1 MTPNFQRIRD
11 ALTQHC
17 LDSMNN
23 IYTITVD
30 DVVDYIE
37 KELSPATSSRR
48 FFGMTIQL
56 AALDEVSLAIEI
68 ADAIGN
74 VGIVELIESAICEA
88 IKTQIT
94 IAHEAAFEAQNES
107 EFIEEMCS

>member
-1 MTPNFQRIRD
+1 MTPNFQLIKD

-37 KELSPATSSRR
+37 KELSPA
-48 FFGMTIQL
+48 MTAQL
-56 AALDEVSLAIEI
+56 AALDETSLAIEI
-68 ADAIGN
+68 SDAIGN
-74 VGIVELIESAICEA
+74 AGIMELVEGVICET
-88 IKTQIT
+88 IKTQIEN
-94 IAHEAAFEAQNES
+94 ARDAVLEAQTES
-107 EFIEEMCS
+107 EFIEAQSG

>member
-1 MTPNFQRIRD
+1 MTPNFQRIKD

-23 IYTITVD
+23 IYTITID

-37 KELSPATSSRR
+37 KELSPAMR
-48 FFGMTIQL
+48 IQI
-56 AALDEVSLAIEI
+56 AALDETNLAIEI

-74 VGIVELIESAICEA
+74 AGIMELIEAAICET
-88 IKTQIT
+88 IKAQIQ
-94 IAHEAAFEAQNES
+94 IAREAVVEAQSES
-107 EFIEEMCS
+107 QFIEEVCS

>member
-1 MTPNFQRIRD
+1 MTPNFQRIKD

-30 DVVDYIE
+30 DVVSYIE
-37 KELSPATSSRR
+37 KELSPATKA
-48 FFGMTIQL
+48 QL
-56 AALDEVSLAIEI
+56 ASLDEASLAIEI

-74 VGIVELIESAICEA
+74 AGIMELIETAICET
-88 IKTQIT
+88 IKTQIQ
-94 IAHEAAFEAQNES
+94 IAREAVLEAQGES
-107 EFIEEMCS
+107 QFIEEVCS

>member
-1 MTPNFQRIRD
+1 MTPNFQRIKD

-37 KELSPATSSRR
+37 KELSPAMR
-48 FFGMTIQL
+48 IQL
-56 AALDEVSLAIEI
+56 ASLDEASLAIEI

-74 VGIVELIESAICEA
+74 AGIMELIETAICEA
-88 IKTQIT
+88 IKTQIQ
-94 IAHEAAFEAQNES
+94 IAREAVLEAQSES
-107 EFIEEMCS
+107 QFIVEVCS

>member
-1 MTPNFQRIRD
+1 MTPNFQLIKD
-11 ALTQHC
+11 ALTQHV
-17 LDSMNN
+17 LDSLGN

-37 KELSPATSSRR
+37 KELSAE
-48 FFGMTIQL
+48 MTAQL
-56 AALDEVSLAIEI
+56 AALDEVNLAIEI

-74 VGIVELIESAICEA
+74 AGVMELVEGVICET

-94 IAHEAAFEAQNES
+94 IAREAVLEAQSES
-107 EFIEEMCS
+107 EFIEEVCS

>member
-37 KELSPATSSRR
+37 KELSPAMR
-48 FFGMTIQL
+48 IQL
-56 AALDEVSLAIEI
+56 ASLDEASLAIEI

-74 VGIVELIESAICEA
+74 AGIMELIETAICET
-88 IKTQIT
+88 IKTQIQ
-94 IAHEAAFEAQNES
+94 IAREAVLEAQSES
-107 EFIEEMCS
+107 QFIEEVCS

>member
-11 ALTQHC
+11 ALTRHC

-37 KELSPATSSRR
+37 KELSPSMAT
-48 FFGMTIQL
+48 QL

-68 ADAIGN
+68 ADAIGSA
-74 VGIVELIESAICEA
+74 GIMELIEGAICEA
-88 IKTQIT
+88 IKTQLT
-94 IAHEAAFEAQNES
+94 IAHEAIHEAQNES
-107 EFIEEMCS
+107 QFIEEVCS

>member
-37 KELSPATSSRR
+37 KELSPAMR
-48 FFGMTIQL
+48 IQL
-56 AALDEVSLAIEI
+56 ASLDEASLAIEI

-74 VGIVELIESAICEA
+74 AGIMELIETAICET
-88 IKTQIT
+88 IKTQIQ
-94 IAHEAAFEAQNES
+94 IAREAVLEAQNES
-107 EFIEEMCS
+107 QFIEEVCS

>member
-1 MTPNFQRIRD
+1 MTPNFQRIKD

-37 KELSPATSSRR
+37 KELSPS
-48 FFGMTIQL
+48 MTAHL
-56 AALDEVSLAIEI
+56 FALDEVSLAIEI

-74 VGIVELIESAICEA
+74 AGIMEFVESAICEA
-88 IKTQIT
+88 IKTQIE
-94 IAHEAAFEAQNES
+94 IAHEGKVEAAVEEENES
-107 EFIEEMCS
+107 KFIEEV

>member
-1 MTPNFQRIRD
+1 MTPNFQRIKD

-37 KELSPATSSRR
+37 KELSPA
-48 FFGMTIQL
+48 MTIQL

-94 IAHEAAFEAQNES
+94 IAREGALEARTES
-107 EFIEEMCS
+107 EFIKEVCA

>member
-1 MTPNFQRIRD
+1 MTPNFQLIKD
-11 ALTQHC
+11 ALTQHV
-17 LDSMNN
+17 LDSLGN

-37 KELSPATSSRR
+37 KELSPE
-48 FFGMTIQL
+48 MTAQL
-56 AALDEVSLAIEI
+56 AALDEVNLAIEI

-74 VGIVELIESAICEA
+74 AGVMELVEGAICET

-94 IAHEAAFEAQNES
+94 IAREAVLEAQSES
-107 EFIEEMCS
+107 DFIEVVCS

>member
-1 MTPNFQRIRD
+1 MTHNFKRIKD

-17 LDSMNN
+17 LDSLGN

-37 KELSPATSSRR
+37 KELSPTL
-48 FFGMTIQL
+48 TTQL
-56 AALDEVSLAIEI
+56 AAIDEVSLSIEI

-74 VGIVELIESAICEA
+74 AGIMELIENAISET
-88 IKTQIT
+88 IKTQIQ
-94 IAHEAAFEAQNES
+94 IAREAVLEAQGES
-107 EFIEEMCS
+107 QFIEAQL

>member
-1 MTPNFQRIRD
+1 MTPNFQRIKD

-37 KELSPATSSRR
+37 KELSPAMR
-48 FFGMTIQL
+48 MQL
-56 AALDEVSLAIEI
+56 AALDETNLAIEI

-74 VGIVELIESAICEA
+74 AGIMELIEAAICET
-88 IKTQIT
+88 IKTQIQ
-94 IAHEAAFEAQNES
+94 IAREAILEAQSES
-107 EFIEEMCS
+107 QFIEEVCS

>member
-1 MTPNFQRIRD
+1 MTPNFQRIKD

-17 LDSMNN
+17 LDSMGN

-37 KELSPATSSRR
+37 KELPP
-48 FFGMTIQL
+48 TITAQL

-74 VGIVELIESAICEA
+74 AGIMELIEAAICET
-88 IKTQIT
+88 IKMQIQ
-94 IAHEAAFEAQNES
+94 IAREAVLEAQSES
-107 EFIEEMCS
+107 DFIEKVCS

>member
-1 MTPNFQRIRD
+1 MTPNFQRIKD

-17 LDSMNN
+17 LDSMHN

-37 KELSPATSSRR
+37 KELSPSMAA
-48 FFGMTIQL
+48 QL

-68 ADAIGN
+68 VDAIGN
-74 VGIVELIESAICEA
+74 VGIMELIEAAICEA
-88 IKTQIT
+88 IKTQIQ
-94 IAHEAAFEAQNES
+94 IARDAILEAQSES
-107 EFIEEMCS
+107 DFIEEVCS

>member
-1 MTPNFQRIRD
+1 MTPKFQRIKD

-37 KELSPATSSRR
+37 KELSPAMR
-48 FFGMTIQL
+48 IQL
-56 AALDEVSLAIEI
+56 ASLDEASLAIEI

-74 VGIVELIESAICEA
+74 AGIMELIETAICET
-88 IKTQIT
+88 IKMQIQ
-94 IAHEAAFEAQNES
+94 IAREAVLEAQSES
-107 EFIEEMCS
+107 QFIEEVCS

>member
-1 MTPNFQRIRD
+1 MTPNFQRIKD
-11 ALTQHC
+11 AIAQHC
-17 LDSMNN
+17 LDSLGN

-37 KELSPATSSRR
+37 KELSPSMAA
-48 FFGMTIQL
+48 QL

-74 VGIVELIESAICEA
+74 VGIMELIESAICEA
-88 IKTQIT
+88 IKTQIQ
-94 IAHEAAFEAQNES
+94 IAREAVLEAQSES
-107 EFIEEMCS
+107 DFIEEVCS

>member
-11 ALTQHC
+11 ALTQYC

-23 IYTITVD
+23 IYTITID

-37 KELSPATSSRR
+37 KELSPVMR
-48 FFGMTIQL
+48 IQL
-56 AALDEVSLAIEI
+56 AALDETNLAIEI

-74 VGIVELIESAICEA
+74 AGIMELIEAAICET
-88 IKTQIT
+88 IKTQIQ
-94 IAHEAAFEAQNES
+94 IAREAVLEAQSES
-107 EFIEEMCS
+107 QFVEEVCS

>member
-1 MTPNFQRIRD
+1 MTPNFQRIKD

-23 IYTITVD
+23 IYTITID

-37 KELSPATSSRR
+37 KELSPAMRV
-48 FFGMTIQL
+48 QL
-56 AALDEVSLAIEI
+56 ASLDEVSLAIEI

-74 VGIVELIESAICEA
+74 AGIMELIEAAICEA

-94 IAHEAAFEAQNES
+94 IAREAILEAHSES
-107 EFIEEMCS
+107 QFIEEVCS

>member
-17 LDSMNN
+17 LNSMSN

-30 DVVDYIE
+30 DVVEYIE
-37 KELSPATSSRR
+37 KELSPSMAT
-48 FFGMTIQL
+48 QL
-56 AALDEVSLAIEI
+56 AALDEASLAIEI

-74 VGIVELIESAICEA
+74 AGIMELIEGAICEA
-88 IKTQIT
+88 IKTQVT
-94 IAHEAAFEAQNES
+94 IAREAILEMQSES
-107 EFIEEMCS
+107 QFIEEVCS